1 MHYLNVQFV
10 WCICLKYLA
19 DHVYIVLKIY
29 RRKLSSIRLRVQYNV
44 WPLIVFVH
52 VLVLLLHSSISI
64 LPIPFIFSLSSL
76 KISCISATPDLQHR
90 QTLRYYFQMQPT
102 AEQLGLEFFAIITQF
117 QWRRVAIIEQ
127 NENLFTVVSCL
138 QCLLE
143 YVMQLWSQ
151 LCSAILVLRLL
162 TSICVCVW
170 CQWRGRHLD
179 MRIRWWG
186 MEDQCCIKDCSFHFP
201 SHEDLLMMTC
211 H

>member
-1 MHYLNVQFV
+1 
-10 WCICLKYLA
+10 
-19 DHVYIVLKIY
+19 
-29 RRKLSSIRLRVQYNV
+29 
-44 WPLIVFVH
+44 
-52 VLVLLLHSSISI
+52 
-64 LPIPFIFSLSSL
+64 
-76 KISCISATPDLQHR
+76 
-90 QTLRYYFQMQPT
+90 MQPT

-170 CQWRGRHLD
+170 CQ
-179 MRIRWWG
+179 
-186 MEDQCCIKDCSFHFP
+186 
-201 SHEDLLMMTC
+201 
-211 H
+211 